1 MTATAILGLPY
12 AEINQAGLI
21 PLAYIRGT
29 RFSPV
34 QRAPL
39 DTMVHWQKW

>member
-1 MTATAILGLPY
+1 MTAAAILGLSD

-21 PLAYIRGT
+21 PVAYTRGT
-29 RFSPV
+29 RFSPA

-39 DTMVHWQKW
+39 DTMVHWQRW